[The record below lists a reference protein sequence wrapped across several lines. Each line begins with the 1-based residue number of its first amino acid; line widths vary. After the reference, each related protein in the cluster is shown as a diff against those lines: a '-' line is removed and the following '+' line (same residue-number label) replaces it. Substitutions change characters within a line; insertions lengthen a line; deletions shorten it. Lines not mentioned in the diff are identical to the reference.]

1 MRTLKNKIYKYII
14 SISKNVYINYFI
26 VGRGVRTPLFY
37 EDPQY
42 ITYPPP
48 FSNFVDFFFKGGEG
62 GTPTMKLNDI
72 VNKDNNKYH
81 KTIKMNSGDVNVR
94 IQIDFGIENNKFKV
108 ADHVRILKYKNLF
121 AKIFWKR
128 LTK

>member
-1 MRTLKNKIYKYII
+1 MRTLTNILFQYQKMSILII
-14 SISKNVYINYFI
+14 SQLAEGSELPYFMKI
-26 VGRGVRTPLFY
+26 PNILPTRPLF
-37 EDPQY
+37 Q
-42 ITYPPP
+42 ILLI
-48 FSNFVDFFFKGGEG
+48 FFFKGGEG